1 MDGFFYTHI
10 SIYLCL
16 MIKLGDYNI
25 LKVLRSTSVGLF
37 LGDEEG
43 TEVLLPNKYVP
54 EDFQIDAEM
63 EVFCY
68 LDNNERPIATTLKP
82 YIVRNGFA
90 SLKVAEVADFG
101 AFMDWG
107 LEKHLLVPFREQ
119 AQRMEEGNNY
129 IMHCYLD
136 EETFRLVGS
145 SRINKFLSNENA
157 VYEINDEVDVLVTRK
172 TPLGW
177 EVIVD
182 QKHKGLIFDSDLFKP
197 VSVGS
202 RFRGYIKNVREDKK
216 IDVSPQPIGAKMLE
230 PTAKIIFDKLQQ
242 NNGFLPLHDKSSPEE
257 IQNELH
263 LSKKA
268 FKKGVGIL
276 YRQRKINIKDDGI
289 YLA

>member
-1 MDGFFYTHI
+1 
-10 SIYLCL
+10 

-25 LKVLRSTSVGLF
+25 LKVLRSTSIGLF

-54 EDFQIDAEM
+54 EDFQIDGDM

-82 YIVRNGFA
+82 HIIRNGFA
-90 SLKVAEVADFG
+90 YLKVAEVADFG
-101 AFMDWG
+101 AFMEWG

-119 AQRMEEGNNY
+119 AQRMEEGMKY
-129 IMHCYLD
+129 MVHCYLD

-145 SRINKFLSNENA
+145 SRINKFLSNEDVA
-157 VYEINDEVDVLVTRK
+157 YEVNDEVDVLVNRK

-197 VSVGS
+197 VSMGS
-202 RFRGYIKNVREDKK
+202 RLKGYIKNVREDKK
-216 IDVSPQPIGAKMLE
+216 IDISLQPIGAKMLE
-230 PTAKIIFDKLQQ
+230 PTAKIIYDALQQ
-242 NNGFLPLHDKSSPEE
+242 NNGFLPLHDKSSPED
-257 IQNELH
+257 IQGELH

-289 YLA
+289 YLV